1 MIPRGRTIGDSGGD
15 QARDQ
20 EDDAAAEQEPGT
32 AGEAGWKSQGGGKC
46 AHRPRGA
53 SQPPKP
59 STAGASTS
67 FPFARPLPHFFLF
80 LFLFLLLLR
89 ATLALYPETGTLF
102 LLFLGNK
109 TRPERRRY
117 HAAPAASTL

>member
-1 MIPRGRTIGDSGGD
+1 MIPRGRTIGDGGGD

-67 FPFARPLPHFFLF
+67 FPFAR
-80 LFLFLLLLR
+80 
-89 ATLALYPETGTLF
+89 AV